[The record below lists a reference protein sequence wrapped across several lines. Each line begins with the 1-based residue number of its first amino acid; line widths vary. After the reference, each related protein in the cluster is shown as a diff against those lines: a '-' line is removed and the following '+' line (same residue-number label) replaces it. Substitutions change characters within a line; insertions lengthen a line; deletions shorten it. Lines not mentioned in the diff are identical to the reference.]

1 MWNRI
6 VQTQGKK
13 WRKKNNLNWRLSSKV
28 PIGTIYSTE
37 NIIRDIEKRNKTV
50 KRIKLNI
57 RRKRFKSI
65 RKELLDIECSQKGP
79 LGICMCTCIF
89 GFPKEDKQD

>member
-1 MWNRI
+1 MFLNLKITEIKIKSQDAQRRI
-6 VQTQGKK
+6 DAT
-13 WRKKNNLNWRLSSKV
+13 
-28 PIGTIYSTE
+28 STE

-79 LGICMCTCIF
+79 LGICMCTCYMSVWY
-89 GFPKEDKQD
+89 